1 MRIKSFLALVLACA
15 LTAGLLIL
23 PSSAARQ
30 PSAFPDITDEAT
42 AEAAEILRLLGIVS
56 GTGSG
61 NFEPGRTLTRAEF
74 CKMAVEIMGNGDK
87 VAAQMNRTVFAD
99 VPSTHWAR
107 GYVAVAT
114 QGSSSG
120 SGESAVSTPGIIR
133 GDATGRFHPDR
144 AITGAEAVTILMRI
158 LGYHDANVGVG
169 AVWYDG
175 YFSTARSIGLTD
187 GLTLNPT
194 GSITRGQAAILFENL
209 LFTKSKGSDDV
220 YLTTLKGSI
229 TDEVLILDVNA
240 TAPDG
245 STGAVETGDGKVYQ
259 TDRVPFSDDME
270 GRQAKL
276 VLDQDGHLLA
286 LQVSDKGTQRVV
298 GILSAKYDSFT
309 IPGGETVKVKPA
321 TTVWQ
326 DGEQK
331 SYKDVYLNLKAGTQA
346 LLQYSAAGELEY
358 VFLRDAA
365 ASEDATQVLKTK
377 PSGTGT
383 PSYQIYKNGVPA
395 TAADLR
401 QYDVTTFDKNTNI
414 LYVSDLRLTGVYEN
428 ASPSPDTPATITLLG
443 QEFPVLSMAYE
454 DLRAFDIGDQ
464 MTILLSYDGQ
474 VAGAVTASAAS
485 STTVGVV
492 QKVEGGKAYV
502 KPLADIRNA
511 AGEKVVLSGQVS
523 YSDSRA

>member
-1 MRIKSFLALVLACA
+1 MYKRQ
-15 LTAGLLIL
+15 IL

-120 SGESAVSTPGIIR
+120 SGKSAVSTPGIIR

-209 LFTKSKGSDDV
+209 LFTESKGSDDV

-229 TDEVLILDVNA
+229 TDEVPVSYTHLDVYKRQGIA
-240 TAPDG
+240 AAVGDPDDG
-245 STGAVETGDGKVYQ
+245 DRPAVLRRLDQLPVVQYAGGAV
-259 TDRVPFSDDME
+259 
-270 GRQAKL
+270 
-276 VLDQDGHLLA
+276 LA
-286 LQVSDKGTQRVV
+286 VDK
-298 GILSAKYDSFT
+298 D
-309 IPGGETVKVKPA
+309 KVKS
-321 TTVWQ
+321 
-326 DGEQK
+326 G
-331 SYKDVYLNLKAGTQA
+331 QA
-346 LLQYSAAGELEY
+346 
-358 VFLRDAA
+358 D
-365 ASEDATQVLKTK
+365 
-377 PSGTGT
+377 
-383 PSYQIYKNGVPA
+383 
-395 TAADLR
+395 DLR
-401 QYDVTTFDKNTNI
+401 QN
-414 LYVSDLRLTGVYEN
+414 
-428 ASPSPDTPATITLLG
+428 
-443 QEFPVLSMAYE
+443 
-454 DLRAFDIGDQ
+454 
-464 MTILLSYDGQ
+464 
-474 VAGAVTASAAS
+474 GAA
-485 STTVGVV
+485 
-492 QKVEGGKAYV
+492 
-502 KPLADIRNA
+502 
-511 AGEKVVLSGQVS
+511 
-523 YSDSRA
+523 